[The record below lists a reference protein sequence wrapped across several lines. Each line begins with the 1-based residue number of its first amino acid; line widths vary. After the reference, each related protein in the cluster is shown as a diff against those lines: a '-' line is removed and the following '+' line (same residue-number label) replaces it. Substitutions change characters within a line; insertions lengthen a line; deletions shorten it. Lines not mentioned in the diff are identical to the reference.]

1 MHAFR
6 SLLTT
11 LPPGARY
18 MLASALA
25 FALMGMC
32 VKIAGQQGIPVLEI
46 IAARALVS
54 LVLSYG
60 DVRRKNIPLFGTH
73 RLLLVMRGLVGF
85 VSLTGV
91 FYALVHLP
99 IAEASVLQ
107 YLHPMFTAIIALLW
121 LKERPGIATVACIGL
136 SFIGLLVMVRPAFL
150 FGGAAADYDTLAVA
164 IAIAGAFGSGL
175 AYTIVR
181 RLSALEDPSV
191 IVFYFPLVTLPAT
204 LLLLGDDFVIP
215 RGWGWLTLLMV
226 GVFTHIGQ
234 VTLTLA
240 MRVETA
246 SRAGSFSYTQVVFAT
261 VIGAVVFDEIPGFW
275 TLAGA
280 ALILCGA
287 LINILWKP
295 AKRRMN

>member
-1 MHAFR
+1 MTATSPFAAVP
-6 SLLTT
+6 L
-11 LPPGARY
+11 GARY

-25 FALMGMC
+25 FAFMGMC
-32 VKIAGQQGIPVLEI
+32 VKIAGHQGIPVLEI

-73 RLLLVMRGLVGF
+73 RFLLFLRGLVGF
-85 VSLTGV
+85 ISLTGV

-107 YLHPMFTAIIALLW
+107 YLHPMFTALIALVW
-121 LKERPGIATVACIGL
+121 LKERPTSATLACIAL

-150 FGGAAADYDTLAVA
+150 FGGAAPDYDVLAVG
-164 IAIAGAFGSGL
+164 IAIAAAFGSGL

-181 RLSALEDPSV
+181 KLSTLEDPAV
-191 IVFYFPLVTLPAT
+191 IVFYFPMVTLPAT
-204 LLLLGDDFVIP
+204 LILLGDDFVMP
-215 RGWGWLTLLMV
+215 QGWAWLSLLMV
-226 GVFTHIGQ
+226 GVFTHLGQ

-240 MRVETA
+240 MREETA
-246 SRAGSFSYTQVVFAT
+246 SRAGSFSYAQVIFAA
-261 VIGAVVFDEIPGFW
+261 VIGIVVFDEIPGLW
-275 TLAGA
+275 TLAGG

-287 LINILWKP
+287 LINILWKGK
-295 AKRRMN
+295 AASRG